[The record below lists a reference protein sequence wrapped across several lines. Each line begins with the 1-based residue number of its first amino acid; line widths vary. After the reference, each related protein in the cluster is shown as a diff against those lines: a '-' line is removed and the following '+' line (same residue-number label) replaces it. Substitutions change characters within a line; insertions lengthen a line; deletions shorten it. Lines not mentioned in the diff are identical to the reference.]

1 MPNVRELL
9 PRYRLLILAVLLSA
23 SLHAALIV
31 GTPGRAGT
39 LDEAAAA
46 IYTAS
51 LDSEGMRVEDP
62 AGPPAPKPAARR
74 PRPKKV
80 APPPRPE
87 EIVASVPDTAE
98 EPAGAPSL
106 GNCLYPRAEPGQ
118 TPQN

>member
-31 GTPGRAGT
+31 GSPGRAGT
-39 LDEAAAA
+39 LDEATAA

-51 LDSEGMRVEDP
+51 LDSEGLRVEDP
-62 AGPPAPKPAARR
+62 AGPPAPAPKPAARR

-87 EIVASVPDTAE
+87 GIVASGPDTAE
-98 EPAGAPSL
+98 P
-106 GNCLYPRAEPGQ
+106 
-118 TPQN
+118 